1 MRKTKLNTSNIQ
13 NIMKNY
19 LSMYLE
25 ADYVGSFNPLHIDG
39 SGNGRKLSLGRRRR
53 WPFGQGLG
61 GLC

>member
-1 MRKTKLNTSNIQ
+1 
-13 NIMKNY
+13 MKKF

-39 SGNGRKLSLGRRRR
+39 SGYGHKLSLGRRR
-53 WPFGQGLG
+53 PFGQGLG